1 MSKKYEP
8 SVTGDIPITVQPPN
22 KPEKERLIGYASRAT
37 SPAAIL
43 HKIGFAAILHK
54 IGIAPS
60 DAMDVKL
67 IRSTK
72 HGDRWSIVIW

>member
-43 HKIGFAAILHK
+43 HKIG
-54 IGIAPS
+54 IAPS